1 MFSCSLD
8 LQIGCLISS
17 AIYGVA
23 TTPNDFATYLL
34 AILIVNGLLYLA
46 FYVIMKVLLS
56 RFAFFFHELNIP
68 HSRGRMGTSPGHSD
82 FWIVWGG
89 QAFVMIGRWYSRQPL
104 TNFKSNA
111 CPPSRSQKLL
121 RRKLVPIPPMDNYE
135 LPYKILFSRQLTI
148 SFHNNVPVIFC
159 FV

>member
-8 LQIGCLISS
+8 WQIGCLISS

-56 RFAFFFHELNIP
+56 RFAFFSMNLTFPILLGE
-68 HSRGRMGTSPGHSD
+68 
-82 FWIVWGG
+82 WV
-89 QAFVMIGRWYSRQPL
+89 QALSTVISGSFGVDKRLSW
-104 TNFKSNA
+104 
-111 CPPSRSQKLL
+111 
-121 RRKLVPIPPMDNYE
+121 LVDGIQGN
-135 LPYKILFSRQLTI
+135 
-148 SFHNNVPVIFC
+148 H
-159 FV
+159 